1 MRLAPKKVR
10 QLSRLRGESL
20 TFLLKRAGVSR
31 TAYYS
36 LLRRETLLPRTV
48 LSLSAALETTPGEIL
63 EEDPSDVAPG
73 YTQRLRKAR
82 RILESSPGA
91 TFENI
96 WHTLCLLELGPV
108 ERLNRSLIRGRATA
122 VHR

>member
-10 QLSRLRGESL
+10 QLTRLRGESL
-20 TFLLKRAGVSR
+20 TSLLKRAGVSR

-73 YTQRLRKAR
+73 YKQRLRKAR
-82 RILESSPGA
+82 RILESSPEA